1 MQIAKNPV
9 DIAIGANL
17 RRRRVMLK
25 KSMRELGDKLSVT
38 HQQVSKYE
46 LGDSRISASDLYELA
61 RALEVPVSFFFDGI
75 LPQHIKA

>member
-1 MQIAKNPV
+1 MQIDRNPV

-25 KSMRELGDKLSVT
+25 KSMRELGDKLNVT

-46 LGDSRISASDLYELA
+46 LGDSRISASDLYELS
-61 RALEVPVSFFFDGI
+61 RALEVPISFFFDGV
-75 LPQHIKA
+75 LPQHTRN